1 MSDVVLERT
10 GGTLGREELL
20 RRILSDRPLISDYLS
35 LDEQIQPNGF
45 DMSVAQVSALV
56 GPGVLGRANAERSL
70 PDTRALPFDDKGWLD
85 LEPGPYQVLFNE
97 IVDLPNDLM
106 ALGRP
111 RSSLCR
117 CGATLGTAVWDA
129 GYRGRST
136 ALLIVEN
143 RHGLTIARDT
153 RLMQLVFLTL
163 NTPTAKGYDGVYQG
177 ENIPQAQGR

>member
-1 MSDVVLERT
+1 MRELGLDQP

-45 DMSVAQVSALV
+45 DMSVAQVSALA
-56 GPGVLGRANAERSL
+56 GPGVLGRTNAERSL
-70 PDTRALPFDDKGWLD
+70 PDIRVLPFDSHGWLD

-136 ALLIVEN
+136 ALLIVGN
-143 RHGLTIARDT
+143 HHGLKIARDA
-153 RLMQLVFLTL
+153 RLMQLVFFTL
-163 NTPTAKGYDGVYQG
+163 NNPTAKGYDGIYQG
-177 ENIPQAQGR
+177 ENISQAQGR